1 MDIRA
6 EVSPT
11 KPPLTPSKALVAV
24 MPSYMEDALR
34 AMLNEIEA
42 AYQPEKL
49 KGTYSIDA
57 IESDSGVMLELT
69 VEDGALFE
77 SFVKGSVP
85 HFPPWQDAEHPDG
98 LPFGVALYIS
108 EHGTPPHPEIDDIIE
123 RGEERIAQMG
133 IAGVDA
139 WLEGIV

>member
-98 LPFGVALYIS
+98 LPFGWRCTYRSTARRRTRRSTTSSSAEKSGSRRWV
-108 EHGTPPHPEIDDIIE
+108 
-123 RGEERIAQMG
+123 
-133 IAGVDA
+133 
-139 WLEGIV
+139 